1 MNLDGIGLIATVED
15 HVWADIRGL
24 EGYPEGTLSYKYMRG
39 GDQVFENERGWHGMP
54 GCWYGPKLPDVDPQP
69 GRKVSDVGAFT
80 GEGTKNS
87 PTSRRGEPY
96 TSTADA
102 AFKSSFL
109 TLRIPSRTN
118 GRTSAQCSSAWHI
131 RAAFG

>member
-1 MNLDGIGLIATVED
+1 MNLDGIGLIAVMED

-24 EGYPEGTLSYKYMRG
+24 EGYPEGTLSYEYMRG
-39 GDQVFENERGWHGMP
+39 GGQVFENERAWHGIP
-54 GCWYGPKLPDVDPQP
+54 VCWYGPKSPMWTRSRDAKSVTS
-69 GRKVSDVGAFT
+69 VHST

-87 PTSRRGEPY
+87 RSIRRGEPY

-109 TLRIPSRTN
+109 ALRIPSRTN

-131 RAAFG
+131 KAAFS